1 MEALGELSL
10 DPFGV
15 RIASSSVEYADGA
28 EEQVLAD
35 LLDSVDRSDGS
46 DELAARVRDWPTRYH
61 FSPQRANL
69 LRPLRV
75 RPNMRVLDLGCGTG
89 ALARWLGEKQARV
102 LGVEGSLPRA
112 RAAAVRCAGLR
123 NVEIMAGTVDDI
135 PDDELFDLVV
145 MVGVL
150 EYGPVFLGAADGS
163 DRLLEA
169 ARRHLAPGGAMVLAI
184 ENQLG
189 LKYLLGY
196 EEDHLGLAWVG
207 VEGYPWGSGPRT
219 WSRTVLR
226 GMLEQAGLPAQRWLF
241 PFPDYKLPSAVL
253 DEILYRHPAGREAI
267 NHLVRAPVTADATA
281 PSLVCDVRL
290 AHRQFLDAGL
300 GPEVAN
306 SFLVVA
312 AEETAHLHDLVGDEL
327 AWLFG
332 NQRRAQWRRMRVIL
346 AEGAGLAIEDRSDL
360 AQTRRLGWLTQAVR
374 PGSRRPFLPGTPFDL
389 VLRGAIRG
397 EDLGRVQEYLA
408 LWRRELERHGER
420 PSLKSEMHPFAPRT
434 EVDLALPGEFLDVS
448 PSNFVLQD
456 ERLTFIDGEWVT
468 THPVSAQLVQARGI
482 WWFSQELV
490 LSGEPHPWG
499 QLTSVDEICQSLC
512 ELAGIECPSSVL
524 KRWRR
529 AEAELQHL
537 VAGGDRRAHEYQLKS
552 GGRHRTIDVSPRVLP
567 FTSLRAALDTTR
579 RQAEAAVAKSNGLE
593 DRIAAAE
600 TALEVARAESAQLR
614 AGSTELQ
621 ARSEGAERVLEEF
634 RAEAERLER
643 RRLEDEQ
650 VVVGQRDEIGALRA
664 ELERWAARMDAIE
677 RRLPVRLYRQW
688 QLLKR
693 RI

>member
-1 MEALGELSL
+1 MEAPGASL

-15 RIASSSVEYADGA
+15 RIASSSVAYADGA
-28 EEQVLAD
+28 EERVLAA

-46 DELAARVRDWPTRYH
+46 DELAARISDWPTRYH
-61 FSPQRANL
+61 FSPLRANL

-75 RPNMRVLDLGCGTG
+75 RPDLRVLDLGCGTG
-89 ALARWLGEKQARV
+89 TLTRWLGEQRARV

-112 RAAAVRCAGLR
+112 RAAAVRCAGLH

-150 EYGPVFLGAADGS
+150 EYGPVFLGGPEGS
-163 DRLLEA
+163 DKLLEA
-169 ARRHLAPGGAMVLAI
+169 ARRHLAAGGALVLAI

-196 EEDHLGLAWVG
+196 GEDHLGLAWVG
-207 VEGYPWGSGPRT
+207 VEGYPSGSGPRT

-226 GMLEQAGLPAQRWLF
+226 GMLERSRLPAQRWLF
-241 PFPDYKLPSAVL
+241 PFPDYKLPSVVL
-253 DEILYRHPAGREAI
+253 DELLYRHPAGKAAI
-267 NHLVRAPVTADATA
+267 DHLVRTPVTSDATS

-306 SFLVVA
+306 SFLIVA
-312 AEETAHLHDLVGDEL
+312 AEETAHLHDLVGNEL

-332 NQRRAQWRRMRVIL
+332 DLRRAQWRRTRVIL

-374 PGSRRPFLPGTPFDL
+374 PGSRRPFLPGDPLDL
-389 VLRGAIRG
+389 VLRQAIRRG
-397 EDLGRVQEYLA
+397 DLGRVQEYLT
-408 LWRRELERHGER
+408 LWRREFDRHGDG
-420 PSLKSEMHPFAPRT
+420 PSQKRAIHPFEPKT
-434 EVDLALPGEFLDVS
+434 EGDLALPGEFLDVS

-456 ERLTFIDGEWVT
+456 EGLGFIDGEWVT
-468 THPVSAQLVQARGI
+468 THPVSAQLVQIRGI
-482 WWFSQELV
+482 WWFSRDLV

-512 ELAGIECPSSVL
+512 ELAGIECPSPVL
-524 KRWRR
+524 NRWRR

-537 VAGGDRRAHEYQLKS
+537 VVGGDRRSIENQLKS
-552 GGRHRTIDVSPRVLP
+552 DGRHRTIDVSPRVLP
-567 FTSLRAALDTTR
+567 FTSLRAALDASR
-579 RQAEAAVAKSNGLE
+579 REAEAATAKSHQLE

-600 TALEVARAESAQLR
+600 TALELARAELAQLQTE
-614 AGSTELQ
+614 STELE
-621 ARSEGAERVLEEF
+621 ARSETTERALEEL

-643 RRLEDEQ
+643 GRLQDEQ
-650 VVVGQRDEIGALRA
+650 LIVGQREEIGSLRA
-664 ELERWAARMDAIE
+664 ALELWVARMNAIE
-677 RRLPVRLYRQW
+677 RRFLVRLYRRW
-688 QLLKR
+688 QQLKR
-693 RI
+693 SI